1 MVVGQAVSWLQQ
13 AMALLLKHALQVAV
27 EVRVVVL
34 VLLVIVMVAVAL
46 VVVAEV
52 ATKADK
58 VAVLVLDNQECK

>member
-1 MVVGQAVSWLQQ
+1 MVLLQ
-13 AMALLLKHALQVAV
+13 KHALVVAV
-27 EVRVVVL
+27 EVQAVVL

-58 VAVLVLDNQECK
+58 VAVLVLGNLECKL